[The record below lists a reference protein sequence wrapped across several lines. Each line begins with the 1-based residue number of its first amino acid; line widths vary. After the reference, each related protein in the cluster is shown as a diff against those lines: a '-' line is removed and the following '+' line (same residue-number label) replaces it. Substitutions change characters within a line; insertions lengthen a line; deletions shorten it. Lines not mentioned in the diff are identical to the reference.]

1 MMQAGIGGKSKMKR
15 ILGWVAALLLVVLL
29 VLLART
35 LMLRP
40 IAPLAAPL
48 PPIAVDE
55 AALAQGLSD
64 ALRIPTISHST
75 DIEPDAAA
83 FEQFIAL
90 LAQRFPRVH
99 AAMSPQRVAGFS
111 LLYTWPGRDPQ
122 ALPGLLAAH
131 MDVVPVEAGRES
143 AWTHPPFDG
152 VIADGYVWGRGALD
166 DKASLMSLLEAAEW
180 LLAQGFQ
187 PAHTLYFAF
196 GHDEEIGGER
206 GASAIAALLQSRGV
220 RLAYTLDEGSAVTH
234 GIVTGVERPVA
245 SIMAGEKGYVTF
257 RLTARATGG
266 HSSMPTPDGAIV
278 QLSRALTRIEDQ
290 PMPMRLTPPVAAMLD
305 RLAPEMPFT
314 QRFAIANREL
324 FEPLLLQALARG
336 PITQAIVRST
346 QAITVFHAG
355 IKDNILPTEAYA
367 LINLRLL
374 PGDRIADVQAHLR
387 KAIADERIEITQEA
401 GFGNEAPPLSD
412 PGAPAFQALAR
423 AANEVFPDAIV
434 ASGIIL
440 ATTDNRHYAGLRE
453 QAYYFAPFPYTAED
467 GARVHGTNER
477 IGVQDYA
484 NMVRY
489 YVQLMRHSGT

>member
-1 MMQAGIGGKSKMKR
+1 
-15 ILGWVAALLLVVLL
+15 
-29 VLLART
+29 
-35 LMLRP
+35 
-40 IAPLAAPL
+40 
-48 PPIAVDE
+48 
-55 AALAQGLSD
+55 
-64 ALRIPTISHST
+64 
-75 DIEPDAAA
+75 
-83 FEQFIAL
+83 
-90 LAQRFPRVH
+90 
-99 AAMSPQRVAGFS
+99 
-111 LLYTWPGRDPQ
+111 
-122 ALPGLLAAH
+122 
-131 MDVVPVEAGRES
+131 
-143 AWTHPPFDG
+143 
-152 VIADGYVWGRGALD
+152 
-166 DKASLMSLLEAAEW
+166 